1 MQTETPQQVIPML
14 AEAQPRKMPLMTNPE
29 KSDHFAIGV
38 TSDQYWLITGMAHG
52 NRTNRKAMLQEI
64 IDHYI
69 KYTFSKEST

>member
-1 MQTETPQQVIPML
+1 MLTETPQQVIPML
-14 AEAQPRKMPLMTNPE
+14 AEAPPRKMPLMSNPE

-52 NRTNRKAMLQEI
+52 NKINRKAMLEMV

-69 KYTFSKEST
+69 KYNFSREST